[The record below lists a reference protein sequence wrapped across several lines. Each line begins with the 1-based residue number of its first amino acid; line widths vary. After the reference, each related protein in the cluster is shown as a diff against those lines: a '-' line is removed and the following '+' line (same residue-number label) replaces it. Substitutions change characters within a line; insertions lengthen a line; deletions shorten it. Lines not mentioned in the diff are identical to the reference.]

1 MSHTNQREYS
11 REYNSDSSDEIFDP
25 NAPSE
30 HGDGDGDASSQ
41 NESDETESVPESE
54 FVDHNIE
61 AADLP
66 EGFEQMAIDN
76 DLNKNDFM
84 QSVVKISC
92 TSQDFDYKQPWQSAN
107 IQDCGGTGFIID
119 GQRIITNAHVIE
131 GHRYIKVEMG
141 QSGEQYTAEVE
152 LIGNDCDLA
161 ILNVK
166 EPEFWE
172 NSKPLNIGRMTGIE
186 KRVKVLGFPVGG
198 DEMST
203 TKGIV
208 SRIQVD
214 TYEQAE
220 QNLLSVQVD
229 AAINPGNSG
238 GPVVAKNPLGQYE
251 VVGVAFQGLDGVQ
264 NCGYM
269 IPPPVLNH
277 FLEEANHLLENPEK
291 EYIGFPAL
299 NIVYQEMKSK
309 ALRKSLGM
317 HDDESGVRIQEI
329 DHLSTAKNKLKVN
342 DVILEIDG
350 HKVKNDGMINYFF
363 RDLNKE
369 LRLHYS
375 FLFHQKFAGENIDL
389 VILRDK
395 KTLEIEVELQSAI
408 ETNMCQWEFDQQP
421 NFFIESGI
429 AFQTISLNFLTNPE
443 SVEFVGSS
451 GNTSFEEMAKKHPD
465 DQKIFINKVLRCDA
479 TIGYEDENHAI
490 IKSVNGK
497 TINNMH
503 DLIDA
508 FKTNKGEFH
517 SILTTKEAQIV
528 VKRMSQKEHQKLLD
542 HYSIL
547 LDKSDCYKKYCDK
560 KYPQLEKDSSSD
572 SDSNRKKGKD
582 RGKDESKRKDKALSA
597 AGAADKYR
605 DRDRDRGY
613 AGKGKGRYQ
622 QIPGQ
627 ESSESDSE
635 SESEAENLA
644 QVIAASR
651 SHSKY
656 KDRGRDRDGGS
667 SRDIHRSSSSLDSSK
682 DSGRDSG
689 SSRNSK
695 SSSSKSSRS
704 RHEQQE
710 EYSRKLASENTLSRM
725 LASAHEKREAEK
737 DSRKDESQEH
747 ISESSSPKSRTKSSH
762 KSKGPKKQKEVEAEQ
777 QAAASSESEQ
787 EMQSEA
793 DTESGY
799 DSDEDFEPK
808 KYSLRPKGN
817 DDLGK
822 PEAEVSE
829 INPAAVSIMSRKRD
843 RVSANRNDN
852 RSNNRDNNRE
862 DQDNSGDAVTSF
874 YQTRSKR
881 RLTRSDDKNKRR
893 TPDVA

>member
-1 MSHTNQREYS
+1 
-11 REYNSDSSDEIFDP
+11 
-25 NAPSE
+25 
-30 HGDGDGDASSQ
+30 
-41 NESDETESVPESE
+41 
-54 FVDHNIE
+54 
-61 AADLP
+61 
-66 EGFEQMAIDN
+66 MAIDN

-309 ALRKSLGM
+309 ALRQSLGM
-317 HDDESGVRIQEI
+317 HDDESGVRIQAI

-395 KTLEIEVELQSAI
+395 KTLEIAVELQSAI
-408 ETNMCQWEFDQQP
+408 ETNMCKWEFDQQP

-517 SILTTKEAQIV
+517 SILTTKDAQIV

-560 KYPQLEKDSSSD
+560 KYPQLEKDSSSE
-572 SDSNRKKGKD
+572 SDSSRHKGKNRNTD
-582 RGKDESKRKDKALSA
+582 RNKDKLKDKSRRRDKTLSGA
-597 AGAADKYR
+597 GAGAADKYR

-613 AGKGKGRYQ
+613 VGKGKGRYQ
-622 QIPGQ
+622 KIPSR
-627 ESSESDSE
+627 ESSESNSE

-644 QVIAASR
+644 QAIAASR
-651 SHSKY
+651 RNKKY
-656 KDRGRDRDGGS
+656 KNRGIDREGGS
-667 SRDIHRSSSSLDSSK
+667 STDSYRSSSSQNSSR
-682 DSGRDSG
+682 DSGRDSR
-689 SSRNSK
+689 SSH
-695 SSSSKSSRS
+695 KSSRS
-704 RHEQQE
+704 RHEQKE
-710 EYSRKLASENTLSRM
+710 EDSRKLASENTLTRM
-725 LASAHEKREAEK
+725 LASANKQKEAEK
-737 DSRKDESQEH
+737 DSRKDEAQEH
-747 ISESSSPKSRTKSSH
+747 MSENSSPKSRTKSSH
-762 KSKGPKKQKEVEAEQ
+762 KSKGPKKQKEIEAEQ
-777 QAAASSESEQ
+777 QAAISSESEQ
-787 EMQSEA
+787 EMQSEP

-799 DSDEDFEPK
+799 DSDEDYEPK
-808 KYSLRPKGN
+808 RYSLRSKG
-817 DDLGK
+817 DDGLGK
-822 PEAEVSE
+822 PEVEVSE
-829 INPAAVSIMSRKRD
+829 INPAAVSMMSKKRD

-852 RSNNRDNNRE
+852 RSSNRGNNIDINRE
-862 DQDNSGDAVTSF
+862 EQDNSAETVTSF

-881 RLTRSDDKNKRR
+881 RRTRSEDENKTR